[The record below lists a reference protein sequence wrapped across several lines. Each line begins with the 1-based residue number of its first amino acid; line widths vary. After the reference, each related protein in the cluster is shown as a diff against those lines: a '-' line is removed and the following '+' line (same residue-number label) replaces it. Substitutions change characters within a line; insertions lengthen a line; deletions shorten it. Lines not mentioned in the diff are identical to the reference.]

1 MTSSTAIRTPGALF
15 GGGSIATPAKTMQQP
30 SVIEKRFH
38 APAVTT
44 SMPALNKISDLAT
57 YATDATTKISKFN
70 DDILNEIKTSEL
82 DIFEEKVTDVLTLAK
97 GFSLPKEKEDAG
109 FLSNLLNKAA
119 HNREKLMNKF
129 TSVREQI
136 ENVSGQMA
144 TLVQTYKGRNE
155 TLDQMYELN
164 MEEYDNLERY
174 IKHAESVLHEKNAE
188 ADAFR
193 ATLTPGDMLAVQQFN
208 DMQSFINR
216 LEKMIDNRKRIQMLA
231 IQTAPDIR
239 RIQDNNYLLIEK
251 FGDLETLALPAWKK
265 NFTLYLC
272 AKDQRKGVNVA
283 NAIDDATNDF
293 LRATSDILNENSVDV
308 YRASQRSVV
317 DIETLEYVQNNMIS
331 SFNSIKTITA
341 EGQQARKD
349 AALKMEEMKKTYL
362 ALATQS

>member
-1 MTSSTAIRTPGALF
+1 MTGTLVRPLF
-15 GGGSIATPAKTMQQP
+15 GGSTNAIHAIDRVEEPAKFNAP
-30 SVIEKRFH
+30 SVSRSKQ
-38 APAVTT
+38 
-44 SMPALNKISDLAT
+44 MPALDKISDLAV
-57 YATDATTKISKFN
+57 YATDATAKISKFN
-70 DDILNEIKTSEL
+70 DEILSEIKTSEL
-82 DIFEEKVTDVLTLAK
+82 DVFEEHVTEVLTLAK
-97 GFSLPKEKEDAG
+97 GFTLPKEKEDTG
-109 FLSNLLNKAA
+109 FFSGLLNKAA
-119 HNREKLMNKF
+119 HNREKLMGKF
-129 TSVREQI
+129 TSVRDQI
-136 ENVSGQMA
+136 ENVSTQMS
-144 TLVQTYKGRNE
+144 TLVQTYMNRNE
-155 TLDQMYELN
+155 TLDQMYQLN
-164 MEEYDNLERY
+164 MEEYDNLEQY
-174 IKHAESVLHEKNAE
+174 IKHAESVLKEKNAE
-188 ADAFR
+188 ANAFK
-193 ATLTPGDMLAVQQFN
+193 AAITPGDMLAAQQFN

-293 LRATSDILNENSVDV
+293 LKATSDILNENSVDI

-317 DIETLEYVQNNMIS
+317 DIETLEYVQNNMIA

-349 AALKMEEMKKTYL
+349 AAIKMEKMKQTYL
-362 ALATQS
+362 ELATQS